1 MLDMTDYNFGDIVL
15 LPFPFTDQT
24 TTKKRPAVIISS
36 SEYNN
41 NRPDVIAMAVT
52 SRIKPMQSFGE
63 MTINDWKQAGLIKE
77 SAIKPIMITIE
88 KGLLLDNLPRL
99 MRKICVKTCKPFWG
113 KYRFMYY
120 EKG

>member
-1 MLDMTDYNFGDIVL
+1 MTAYNFGDIVL

-24 TTKKRPAVIISS
+24 TTKKRPAVIVSS

-52 SRIKPMQSFGE
+52 SRIKPIQSFGE
-63 MTINDWKQAGLIKE
+63 MTINDWKKAGLIKE

-88 KGLLLDNLPRL
+88 KGLILTALGQLAQADAQNL
-99 MRKICVKTCKPFWG
+99 RKNLQTILG
-113 KYRFMYY
+113 
-120 EKG
+120 